1 MLWSSVISMCCMALL
16 LAACSHPKSYE
27 RHKEIAY
34 DVQGQPRTEGYFLNT
49 EFLNALEADLQ
60 ACYAKKAP

>member
-1 MLWSSVISMCCMALL
+1 MVLL
-16 LAACSHPKSYE
+16 LGACSHPKVYE

-34 DVQGQPRTEGYFLNT
+34 DVTGKARTDGYFLNT
-49 EFLNALEADLQ
+49 EFLNALDDDLQ